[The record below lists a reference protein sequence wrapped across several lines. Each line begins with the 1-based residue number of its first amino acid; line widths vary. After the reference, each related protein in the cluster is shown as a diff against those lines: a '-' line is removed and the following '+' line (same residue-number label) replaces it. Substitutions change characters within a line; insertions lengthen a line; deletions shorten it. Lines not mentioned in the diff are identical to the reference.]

1 MSKLLEEFRGWL
13 NDFDENINPTRD
25 QLTMHNIYDTRIDKI
40 NIPRDH
46 YICGLVSQEVYKDPK
61 DRRKFIS
68 VYELDDRFNDERTV
82 VYTSYYGLG
91 FIIGLRGTANSM
103 IDLASDFLIAVGK
116 ENLSIRKNRTIE
128 HVKDIIKELSIEG
141 YETKESFITGH
152 SLGGLLTAYCM
163 EATGTIRGIG
173 FNTGSS
179 PTQNKTI
186 SMLLGRLKP
195 FLSDKRDNL
204 KFTNY
209 HIKGDLISAS
219 SIDLFIDNV
228 ILDTKPK
235 PKSVIEAHKISYILK
250 NTSPNPP
257 LIHLNFFL

>member
-1 MSKLLEEFRGWL
+1 MSKLLQEFKEWL
-13 NDFDENINPTRD
+13 KDFDDKINPAGNK
-25 QLTMHNIYDTRIDKI
+25 LEHHNIFNTRIDKI

-46 YICGLVSQEVYKDPK
+46 YVCGLISQEVYKDPK
-61 DRRKFIS
+61 ERQKYIS
-68 VYELDDRFNDERTV
+68 VYELDTRFNDERTV

-91 FIIGLRGTANSM
+91 FIIGLRGTASSM
-103 IDLASDFLIAVGK
+103 VDLASDFLIAVGK

-128 HVKDIIKELSIEG
+128 YVREIIKVLSIEG
-141 YETKESFITGH
+141 YETKEAYITGH

-179 PTQNKTI
+179 PAQNKTI
-186 SMLLGRLKP
+186 SFLIGRMRP
-195 FLSDKRDNL
+195 FLNNKNDNL

-219 SIDLFIDNV
+219 SVDLFIDTV
-228 ILDTKPK
+228 ILDTNPK
-235 PKSVIEAHKISYILK
+235 PKSVVEAHKISYLLQ

-257 LIHLNFFL
+257 LVHLDFFL

>member
-25 QLTMHNIYDTRIDKI
+25 QLTMHNIYDTNIDKTR
-40 NIPRDH
+40 IPRNH
-46 YICGLVSQEVYKDPK
+46 YICGLISQEVYKDPK
-61 DRRKFIS
+61 DRKKYIS
-68 VYELDDRFNDERTV
+68 VYEIDERFNDERTV
-82 VYTSYYGLG
+82 VYTAYYGIE
-91 FIIGLRGTANSM
+91 FIIGLRGTANSL
-103 IDLASDFLIAVGK
+103 IDLASDVLIAVGK
-116 ENLSIRKNRTIE
+116 DNLSIRKNRTIE
-128 HVKDIIKELSIEG
+128 YVREIIKVLSIEG
-141 YETKESFITGH
+141 YTTEGSFITGH

-179 PTQNKTI
+179 PTQNKTL
-186 SMLLGRLKP
+186 SLLLGRLKP
-195 FLSDKRDNL
+195 FLNDKADNL

-219 SIDLFIDNV
+219 SVDLFYDTV

-235 PKSVIEAHKISYILK
+235 PESIIEAHKISYLLQ
-250 NTSPNPP
+250 NTSPNPE
-257 LIHLNFFL
+257 LLYIEFE

>member
-1 MSKLLEEFRGWL
+1 MSKLLQEFREWL
-13 NDFDENINPTRD
+13 NDFDNKINPAKNL
-25 QLTMHNIYDTRIDKI
+25 LTTHNIYDTRIDKI

-46 YICGLVSQEVYKDPK
+46 YICGLISQEVYKDPK
-61 DRRKFIS
+61 DRQKFIS
-68 VYELDDRFNDERTV
+68 VYELDERFNDERTV
-82 VYTSYYGLG
+82 VYTSYYGIG
-91 FIIGLRGTANSM
+91 FIIGLRGTASNM

-128 HVKDIIKELSIEG
+128 YVREIIKVLSIEG
-141 YETKESFITGH
+141 YLTDEAYITGH

-179 PTQNKTI
+179 PAQNKTI
-186 SMLLGRLKP
+186 SLLIGRLRP
-195 FLSDKRDNL
+195 FLNDKRDNL

-219 SIDLFIDNV
+219 SVDLFYDTV
-228 ILDTKPK
+228 ELDTYPK
-235 PKSVIEAHKISYILK
+235 PKSVIEAHKISYLLK
-250 NTSPNPP
+250 NTSPSPP
-257 LIHLNFFL
+257 LIHLKFFL